1 MFLSCNEPT
10 ATCDWCK
17 RCDKCAF
24 IFLLLSA
31 HLPPALV
38 VHTVFGG
45 ENMLGNPL
53 CRGLFMRLIGK
64 SSDKGKPLDCVGTV
78 QEASAAVHLSAV
90 QYSRCTMNMNWRREC
105 KSDKKGCVASS
116 IRGAAQDSLGVNCD
130 VDRSGAI
137 QSNTDGDNHSAIA
150 GNEGEGP
157 LPVLLN
163 ELCQLLCIEC
173 DTNSGEPVVNEENA
187 ILKLWG
193 ICD

>member
-45 ENMLGNPL
+45 ENMLDNPL

-64 SSDKGKPLDCVGTV
+64 SSDEGKPLDCVGTV

-90 QYSRCTMNMNWRREC
+90 QYSRCTKNVNWHQEC
-105 KSDKKGCVASS
+105 KSDKKGCVTSS
-116 IRGAAQDSLGVNCD
+116 FRGAAKDSQGENSY
-130 VDRSGAI
+130 VDGCGAI
-137 QSNTDGDNHSAIA
+137 QSNTVGDNHSATVT
-150 GNEGEGP
+150 EGT
-157 LPVLLN
+157 LPVLLS

-173 DTNSGEPVVNEENA
+173 DTVSCAPVVSEGDA